1 MRALAYSLSKLLPF
15 ADQLGSSQRRG
26 VRAGMLA
33 LLLGTLTYTLA
44 TVLEWNVGAFDAPL
58 NDWLYNALL
67 VGAAASCIARALFVP
82 VLRTAW
88 LLIGLGVLAWALGDI
103 YWTVW
108 LTDAEQVPYPSP
120 ADALYILFYPFVYT
134 ALALLVRSTARHFH
148 RSMWLDGLIGVLAV
162 SSIAAAFVIDTIL
175 GDVGGSLAQVA
186 TNVSYPIGDL
196 LLLVFIV
203 GVFAIHGWRPP
214 RAWMVLAAGIVV
226 FAFAD
231 SYFLYSEAAGTYA
244 VGGMLDGAWLLGLVA
259 VGFSAW
265 QPPIRERAIRIEGR
279 AVLVVPFMF
288 TLAAIGLLILG
299 NFQHVPDIS
308 LALAGLATV
317 IALLRVA
324 ITFNELRELPETR
337 RQAETDELTGLSNRR
352 LFYRKLTEAID
363 KAAKSS
369 QQLAVLMIDLDHFK
383 ELNDTLGHYAGDTL
397 LQQLG
402 PRLQRTIRGE
412 ETLARLGGDEFGVL
426 LPDGSV
432 AARVAQRIEQE
443 LELPFDIGG
452 VTMHVDASTG
462 IALYPDHATSVEG
475 LLQRADVAMYEAK
488 GEHRAYRFYAPE
500 RDQHSRE
507 RLSMVSRLRGAI
519 EAGELVLH
527 YQPQVEISTGRVVSV
542 EALVRWNDPERGL
555 ISPAE
560 FIPVAEQTAVMHP
573 LTLTVL
579 DSAIAQSRSWL
590 EEGVHLMVSVNISAT
605 NLLDEMLP
613 DVVNQLLQRHRVP
626 AEYLRLEM
634 TENVLMSDPARAM
647 KAIQELSDLGVEIAL
662 DDFGTGYSSLSYLK
676 TLAVDELKIDM
687 SFVTNM
693 TTDPQ
698 DAAIVRSVLEMG
710 HSMGLRV
717 VAEGVETE
725 QVRRELAGLG
735 CDLAQ
740 GFLFSKALQPDEMV
754 RWLHDRSGAEPGEA
768 SPAASEPALTT

>member
-1 MRALAYSLSKLLPF
+1 MLASSLGKLVPF
-15 ADQLGSSQRRG
+15 ADQLGGLQRRC

-44 TVLEWNVGAFDAPL
+44 TVMEWNDGVFDALL
-58 NDWLYNALL
+58 NDLLYNLL
-67 VGAAASCIARALFVP
+67 LLGTAAACIARSLLVP
-82 VLRTAW
+82 VLRRAW
-88 LLIGLGVLAWALGDI
+88 LLLGFGTLAWALGDI
-103 YWTVW
+103 YWTVR
-108 LTDAEQVPYPSP
+108 LTGLEQVPYPSP
-120 ADALYILFYPFVYT
+120 ADALYVLFYPFTYA
-134 ALALLVRSTARHFH
+134 ALALLVRSTARRFH

-162 SSIAAAFVIDTIL
+162 SSLAAAFVIDTIL
-175 GDVGGSLAQVA
+175 RDVGGSVGQVA

-196 LLLVFIV
+196 LLLLFIV
-203 GVFAIHGWRPP
+203 GVFALHGWRPP
-214 RAWMVLAAGIVV
+214 RAWMVLAAGMAI
-226 FAFAD
+226 FAVAD
-231 SYFLYSEAAGTYA
+231 SYYLYSEAAGTYA
-244 VGGMLDGAWLLGLVA
+244 VGGLLDSAWLVGLVA

-265 QPPIRERAIRIEGR
+265 QPPMREQAIRIEGR
-279 AVLVVPFMF
+279 AVLVVPFVF
-288 TLAAIGLLILG
+288 TLAAVGLLVLG
-299 NFQHVPDIS
+299 NFQHFPPVA

-317 IALLRVA
+317 IALVRVA
-324 ITFNELRELPETR
+324 MTFNELRELPETR

-352 LFYRKLTEAID
+352 FFYRKLTEAIE
-363 KAAKSS
+363 KADGSS
-369 QQLAVLMIDLDHFK
+369 RQLAVLMIDLDRFK

-397 LQQLG
+397 LKQLG
-402 PRLQRTIRGE
+402 PRLQRTTRRGE
-412 ETLARLGGDEFGVL
+412 ILARLGGDEFGVL
-426 LPDGSV
+426 VPDGGV
-432 AARVAQRIEQE
+432 AAKVAQRIEQE

-462 IALYPDHATSVEG
+462 IALYPDHAASAEG

-488 GEHRAYRFYAPE
+488 GEHRAFRFYAPE
-500 RDQHSRE
+500 RDQHSPE

-527 YQPQVEISTGRVVSV
+527 YQPQVEMSTGRVGSV

-555 ISPAE
+555 IPPAD
-560 FIPVAEQTAVMHP
+560 FIPIAEQTAVMRP

-579 DSAIAQSRSWL
+579 EAAIAQSRSWL
-590 EEGVHLMVSVNISAT
+590 EEGIHLRVAVNISAT
-605 NLLDEMLP
+605 NLLDETLP
-613 DVVNQLLQRHRVP
+613 HVVNQLLQRYRVP
-626 AEYLRLEM
+626 PGYLRLEM

-676 TLAVDELKIDM
+676 SLAVDELKIDM

-693 TTDPQ
+693 TNDAQ

-725 QVRRELAGLG
+725 QVREQLAGLG

-740 GFLFSKALQPDEMV
+740 GFHFSKALPPEEMA
-754 RWLHDRSGAEPGEA
+754 RWLHDRAGADPAEA
-768 SPAASEPALTT
+768 SPGSSEPALTG